1 MLAKRNKEQPNK
13 KLRHNAFELK
23 DDKPPV
29 VAQVMNGL
37 NVATYR
43 SGDSAVGGA

>member
-1 MLAKRNKEQPNK
+1 MLAKRNKELPNK
-13 KLRHNAFELK
+13 KLHHNSFELK

-29 VAQVMNGL
+29 DAQVMNGL

-43 SGDSAVGGA
+43 SGGSASGSA